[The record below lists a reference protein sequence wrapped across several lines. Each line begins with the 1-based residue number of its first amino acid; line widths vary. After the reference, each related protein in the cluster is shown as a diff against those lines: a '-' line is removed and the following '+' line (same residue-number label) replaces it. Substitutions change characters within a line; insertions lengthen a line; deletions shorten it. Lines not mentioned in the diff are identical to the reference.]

1 LSFSLSKEASLQIYI
16 NGKLPLSNK
25 LIQTPSATLLSAKPL
40 WAKPLVCFALPASLA
55 SQAAAGSLGE
65 GGIS

>member
-40 WAKPLVCFALPASLA
+40 VCFALPASLA